1 MNRSVFLT
9 FFVLFFLA
17 LNLYAQEPESKTEV
31 KKPHSPHKATIYS
44 AILPGLGQAYN
55 RKYWKIPVVYA
66 GIGTIYYFASTNGK
80 MYRKARE
87 AYNYVSSE
95 SDYPI
100 DNDFVDKYSAE
111 DLQSIRDYY
120 RRNMELSWVVM
131 GLWYVVNIID
141 ATVDAHFFDYDIS
154 EDLSLRV
161 EPIITHDQ
169 LYGEIP
175 HSYAGMQAGLS
186 LKIKF

>member
-1 MNRSVFLT
+1 MI
-9 FFVLFFLA
+9 
-17 LNLYAQEPESKTEV
+17 
-31 KKPHSPHKATIYS
+31 KKIHSPHKATIYS

-66 GIGTIYYFASTNGK
+66 GIGTIYYFASSNGK

-87 AYNYVSSE
+87 AYNYVASE

-100 DNDFVDKYSAE
+100 DNDFVDKYTAQ
-111 DLQSIRDYY
+111 DLQTIRDYY

-141 ATVDAHFFDYDIS
+141 ATVDAHFFDYNIS

-161 EPIITHDQ
+161 EPVIIHDQ
-169 LYGEIP
+169 PLGEIP
-175 HSYAGMQAGLS
+175 TSYAGMQAGLS